1 MSNIFNDIK
10 YFFLSLREKYLL
22 NNLKN
27 TTKRSFSSKTGK
39 TVYGNGADLSL
50 QSETLKLIEQV
61 KEGVSSIVKRTNC
74 DPDLLLN
81 YVKAAKTPVY
91 KINNAD
97 KILNLI
103 KEEEGFICEKQGFD
117 ALYLSFITE
126 RTFRFKTSPMF
137 ILRDGEIDKFYLLHH
152 FYRWY
157 SMKAGLPGFEY
168 EVQKKFKSSLFD
180 KTNTEMKGF
189 SMEDIISIKEA
200 VSRDQEATDFVLQY
214 TKQTDGSK
222 NVMDKLKTEGGAN
235 V

>member
-1 MSNIFNDIK
+1 MNKFFKDIK
-10 YFFLSLREKYLL
+10 YFFLSLHEKHLL

-61 KEGVSSIVKRTNC
+61 REGVSSIVKRTNC
-74 DPDLLLN
+74 DPDLPLS
-81 YVKAAKTPVY
+81 YIKAAKTPVY
-91 KINNAD
+91 RVDKAD
-97 KILNLI
+97 KYLNLI

-117 ALYLSFITE
+117 ALFLSFITE
-126 RTFRFKTSPMF
+126 KQFKLKTPPMF
-137 ILRDGEIDKFYLLHH
+137 VLGVGEIDKFYMLHN

-157 SMKAGLPGFEY
+157 SMKTGLAGFEY
-168 EVQKKFKSSLFD
+168 EVQKKFKSTLFD
-180 KTNTEMKGF
+180 KSDTEMKNL

-200 VSRDQEATDFVLQY
+200 VSRDQEATNFVLQY

-222 NVMDKLKTEGGAN
+222 NVMDKLKNDGGAN
-235 V
+235 I